1 MINILEKIRNLF
13 KKDGIKKTLDAHNVS
28 MDNFKIIDEST
39 DYKINNIIAFN
50 TSHLDIRSH
59 NEIKRNN
66 NKILFF
72 DEESNIKQN
81 NGNSIIKFD
90 EITISNTAFDTEF
103 EFNDFK
109 DNLETLLFSSEIEL
123 GKFSDFDKF
132 VIDNIEKEYTLKAIS
147 KIYVENYDSE
157 EILTKILNAISEV
170 DYRKVGEIGEMI
182 AISSVANKSLI
193 VKQKAIE
200 TFEKWNYKGAITILE
215 NLDIR
220 EQWLKNY
227 INKIINN
234 LKEDKKYA

>member
-1 MINILEKIRNLF
+1 MIKILEKIKGLF
-13 KKDGIKKTLDAHNVS
+13 NKDGIKKTLDAHNVN

-39 DYKINNIIAFN
+39 NYKIDNIIEFN
-50 TSHLDIRSH
+50 TSHLNIISN
-59 NEIKRNN
+59 NEIKKSN

-72 DEESNIKQN
+72 DEESNIEEN
-81 NGNSIIKFD
+81 NSNSIIKFD
-90 EITISNTAFDTEF
+90 KTTISNGSFDTEIQ
-103 EFNDFK
+103 FNDFK
-109 DNLETLLFSSEIEL
+109 ENLKTLLFSSEIEL

-132 VIDNIEKEYTLKAIS
+132 VIDNIEKEYTLQAIL
-147 KIYVENYDSE
+147 KIYVENFDSE

-170 DYRKVGEIGEMI
+170 DYKKVGEIGEII

-200 TFEKWNYKGAITILE
+200 TFEKWNYKEAITILE

-227 INKIINN
+227 INKIVNN
-234 LKEDKKYA
+234 LKDDKKYA